1 MKRLSQY
8 PARSLWRSYAPTHFG
23 GRTGTYMGIDEE
35 HLQDMPTRRHCEPAE
50 HGEYWCAHTHF
61 FGDLGPTQRYCCCW
75 AGHYLVHPQDTVVP
89 GLVCCVA
96 RWAAGLGKLMCRLCY
111 TGCSHRPT
119 QPCSHRT
126 ALFSVGC

>member
-50 HGEYWCAHTHF
+50 HGEYW
-61 FGDLGPTQRYCCCW
+61 W
-75 AGHYLVHPQDTVVP
+75 ALPRPQLHV
-89 GLVCCVA
+89 
-96 RWAAGLGKLMCRLCY
+96 
-111 TGCSHRPT
+111 S
-119 QPCSHRT
+119 S
-126 ALFSVGC
+126 